1 MRRSAA
7 TLLATTLTGL
17 VALAAGTTRAAG
29 TARPPAP
36 GSVLLG
42 LHAFG
47 PLTLGMTR
55 TAAVRTGWLAGRSTG
70 CPLGG
75 TPPITYRFT
84 GRKAPPGIGGS
95 AEFDAGRLRLMSFT
109 RGVRTS
115 TGVVVGR
122 TTAAQMVSR
131 YRGEG
136 LSATARFDSTF
147 GGTFVTVK
155 RRGRQVIGGFATRG
169 PIVQLAI
176 PSVPVC
182 E

>member
-1 MRRSAA
+1 
-7 TLLATTLTGL
+7 
-17 VALAAGTTRAAG
+17 
-29 TARPPAP
+29 
-36 GSVLLG
+36 
-42 LHAFG
+42 
-47 PLTLGMTR
+47 
-55 TAAVRTGWLAGRSTG
+55 
-70 CPLGG
+70 
-75 TPPITYRFT
+75 
-84 GRKAPPGIGGS
+84 
-95 AEFDAGRLRLMSFT
+95 MSFT

-131 YRGEG
+131 YRSEG

-155 RRGRQVIGGFATRG
+155 RRGRQVIAGFATRG